1 MQPEKIILKAVK
13 KMTDDF
19 TTMTM
24 GAPDTGKIILSPEFY
39 QKKKKLR
46 VKMK

>member
-1 MQPEKIILKAVK
+1 
-13 KMTDDF
+13 MTDDF

-24 GAPDTGKIILSPEFY
+24 GAPDTGKIILNPEFY
-39 QKKKKLR
+39 QKKKLR